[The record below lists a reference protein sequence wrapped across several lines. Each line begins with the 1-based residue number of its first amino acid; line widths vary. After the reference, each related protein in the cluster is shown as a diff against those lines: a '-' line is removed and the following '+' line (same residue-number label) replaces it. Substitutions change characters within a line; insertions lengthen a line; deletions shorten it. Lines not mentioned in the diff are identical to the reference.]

1 MPQSVDI
8 KGVGIVSFPDEY
20 TPEQIKTAIETDIL
34 PQFNQQPTPAAQGG
48 EVNPPGTMVSRAL
61 KKAVTQPFTGAAD
74 ALAQTGQTL
83 SDIGQGLGR
92 GGLQLATNATQFG
105 TDVLQTAGVPIPQE
119 FTQALE
125 RQAANLKPKGTFE
138 TVGQAIPLFAAGPG
152 FKTATS
158 VLRGL
163 GVGAQTARVG
173 AVPISGAVIGGGT
186 GALQPTAEGE
196 SRAGN
201 IATYAAGGAV
211 VGPIAQ
217 GIARGAQKFLGP
229 KAAKQIADSESFKA
243 KASDLYKEAEQLG
256 GVLSPQ
262 FTDDF
267 LAKAQGLS
275 KQTTA
280 GQLTV
285 GQDELSSLLTRW
297 DSLRGKPIS
306 LQAAKEIDEGLSEI
320 AEKYFKEGRITAEG
334 RKIIEVQGAFRDA
347 IESAVPSQVVGGKE
361 GFLALRQARKAWQQA
376 MKINDIERILA
387 RAEFTDQPAN
397 SIKNGFRTL
406 LNNPKRLRGYSKE
419 EIKLM
424 REAASTNVQLDT
436 LRTIGSRLL
445 GIGTTVTGNMP
456 AAIAAQVAGRAA
468 RTAGENVRIAKAQKV
483 IQEIAEPGTLA
494 SHRVPT
500 KPVNIPVNPAV
511 LTGAALTE

>member
-1 MPQSVDI
+1 MPTYEITAPDGKTYEVTAPEGASEEQVLQYVQS
-8 KGVGIVSFPDEY
+8 
-20 TPEQIKTAIETDIL
+20 QTA
-34 PQFNQQPTPAAQGG
+34 QQPTPAAQGG
-48 EVNPPGTMVSRAL
+48 EVQPSVL
-61 KKAVTQPFTGAAD
+61 TQPAIRRGVESLPENIVRGLARNVLQLGTSAA
-74 ALAQTGQTL
+74 QMGT
-83 SDIGQGLGR
+83 QGL
-92 GGLQLATNATQFG
+92 QAI
-105 TDVLQTAGVPIPQE
+105 GVPIPESVNQE
-119 FTQALE
+119 QARVAQSLKPTSE
-125 RQAANLKPKGTFE
+125 TPLSNQIAAVIPELALIGSGIGTASKLAQAAGLTGRAAKAA
-138 TVGQAIPLFAAGPG
+138 TV
-152 FKTATS
+152 
-158 VLRGL
+158 
-163 GVGAQTARVG
+163 VGAG
-173 AVPISGAVIGGGT
+173 AGTGAIA

-196 SRAGN
+196 SRGEN

-211 VGPIAQ
+211 AGPIAQ
-217 GIARGAQKFLGP
+217 GVAKFLGP

-267 LAKAQGLS
+267 LAKAQNLS

-280 GQLTV
+280 GKLTV
-285 GQDELSSLLTRW
+285 GQDELASLLNRW
-297 DSLRGKPIS
+297 KSLRGQPIS

-320 AEKYFKEGRITAEG
+320 ADKYFKDGKITAEG
-334 RKIIEVQGAFRDA
+334 RKIIEVQSAFRDS
-347 IESAVPSQVVGGKE
+347 IESVVPSQVIGGKD

-387 RAEFTDQPAN
+387 RAEFADQPAN
-397 SIKNGFRTL
+397 AIKNGFRTL
-406 LNNPKRLRGYSKE
+406 LSNEKRLRGYSKE
-419 EIKLM
+419 EIKLI
-424 REAASTNVQLDT
+424 RQAASTNVQLDT

>member
-1 MPQSVDI
+1 MSSWQDDPVVTFEEWKNDP
-8 KGVGIVSFPDEY
+8 VVE
-20 TPEQIKTAIETDIL
+20 
-34 PQFNQQPTPAAQGG
+34 PAAQGG
-48 EVNPPGTMVSRAL
+48 ESNPPGTMVGRAL
-61 KKAVTQPFTGAAD
+61 KKAVTQPFTGVSD
-74 ALAQTGQTL
+74 TLAQTGQTL

-92 GGLQLATNATQFG
+92 GGLQLATGATQLG

-125 RQAANLKPKGTFE
+125 RQAEGLKPTSQTPLANQIAAVLPEAIGIGSGIGTANK
-138 TVGQAIPLFAAGPG
+138 VAQAAGLLG
-152 FKTATS
+152 RAAKAAT
-158 VLRGL
+158 V
-163 GVGAQTARVG
+163 VGAG
-173 AVPISGAVIGGGT
+173 AGTGAIT

-196 SRAGN
+196 SRKEN
-201 IATYAAGGAV
+201 IATYAASGAV
-211 VGPIAQ
+211 AGPIAQ
-217 GIARGAQKFLGP
+217 GVARLLGP
-229 KAAKQIADSESFKA
+229 KAAKQIADSEMFKA

-256 GVLSPQ
+256 GILSPQ

-267 LAKAQGLS
+267 LAKAQNLS

-280 GQLTV
+280 GKLTV
-285 GQDELSSLLTRW
+285 GQDELASLLNRW
-297 DSLRGKPIS
+297 ESLRGQPIS

-320 AEKYFKEGRITAEG
+320 ADKYFKDGKITAEG
-334 RKIIEVQGAFRDA
+334 RKIIEVQSAFRDS
-347 IESAVPSQVVGGKE
+347 IQNAVPSQVIGGKD

-387 RAEFTDQPAN
+387 RAEFADQPAN
-397 SIKNGFRTL
+397 AIKNGFRTL
-406 LNNPKRLRGYSKE
+406 LSNEKRLRGYSKE
-419 EIKLM
+419 EIKLI
-424 REAASTNVQLDT
+424 RQAASTNVQLDT